1 MAEQETKLSKLELEV
16 MRSFWTLGSATLRD
30 AYDAIPKGKNRP
42 EYTTT
47 QTIVTRLEAKGAI
60 RRVKKIGNAWIY
72 EPLITRKSV
81 VGKIVDDL
89 FGLLD
94 GAASPIV
101 SHLAEGGKLSPADIK
116 AIEEIIAKS
125 KQK

>member
-1 MAEQETKLSKLELEV
+1 MSETETKLSKLELEV
-16 MRSFWTLGSATLRD
+16 MQSFWKLGSATLRE
-30 AYDAIPKGKNRP
+30 AFDAIPPSDKRP

-60 RRVKKIGNAWIY
+60 KRVKKIGNAWVY
-72 EPLITRKSV
+72 QPLIARSTI
-81 VGKIVDDL
+81 VGNIVDSL

-101 SHLAEGGKLSPADIK
+101 SHLAESGKLSPEDI
-116 AIEEIIAKS
+116 AEIEQIIAKS
-125 KQK
+125 KRM